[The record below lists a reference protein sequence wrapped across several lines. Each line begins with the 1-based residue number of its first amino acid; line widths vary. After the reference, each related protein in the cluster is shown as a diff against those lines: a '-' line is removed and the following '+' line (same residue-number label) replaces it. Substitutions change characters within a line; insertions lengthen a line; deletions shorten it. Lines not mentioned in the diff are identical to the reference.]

1 MLTLRKSAVTD
12 AEFWERLGKIP
23 PKSGEALVISDGA
36 QSVGVLHYTLLWG
49 ELPFLNLL
57 FICGDKRG
65 EGYGKGAL
73 AAWENMLC
81 AAGYTTALL
90 STRADENG
98 QYFFGRCGYTACGAL
113 DMHGFTAP
121 QEAAELFFYKNL

>member
-1 MLTLRKSAVTD
+1 MLTLRKAAVTD

-73 AAWENMLC
+73 AAWENMLR

-90 STRADENG
+90 STRAVENG

-113 DMHGFTAP
+113 DMRGFTAP